1 MDVDTLHEIASQ
13 HIQVIDEVLQQSGP
27 SIVKIDEAT
36 PKPSPNP
43 TSGLITETSNNI
55 FTSNFAD
62 TSLLP
67 SNTVFI
73 QRKTIPTQGK
83 NITQMKA
90 IYGKKT
96 QKKSRKRKTPQQ
108 NEVNETTPPTVIV
121 GPGRPTKN
129 DGLLRDAQNEDNAT
143 DDEAIYAFREVHLLT
158 SNGTIRKRTKLLTK
172 QSDRDLRCFAIKHFA
187 SL

>member
-43 TSGLITETSNNI
+43 TSGLITETNNNI
-55 FTSNFAD
+55 FTSNCPD

-67 SNTVFI
+67 SNTIFT

-90 IYGKKT
+90 IYGKKP
-96 QKKSRKRKTPQQ
+96 RKNHE
-108 NEVNETTPPTVIV
+108 NERHHN
-121 GPGRPTKN
+121 KM
-129 DGLLRDAQNEDNAT
+129 
-143 DDEAIYAFREVHLLT
+143 
-158 SNGTIRKRTKLLTK
+158 K
-172 QSDRDLRCFAIKHFA
+172 
-187 SL
+187 